1 MDYTNQVKKLVLGL
15 GADLVGIADVKSLK
29 GLKTIPPNLLDPFN
43 TVLSI
48 AMQLPAAIF
57 KQIVDQPT
65 PNYAS
70 AYLTANRLL
79 DEIAFKISNKMESD
93 GYQSLPIPA
102 SQALDKENWYAAI
115 SHKAVA
121 FAAGIGWQGKN
132 LLLITP
138 EYGSRVRLVSVLTTA
153 LLNPDNPVA
162 NRCGK
167 CMACRDACPVNAI
180 KGINTQTHYENRNQA
195 LFFDRCKDKLTKE
208 FAQLPDIGA
217 PMCGLCIKAC
227 PFTRKS
233 KKDKIIES

>member
-1 MDYTNQVKKLVLGL
+1 MDYTNQVKAFVLGL
-15 GADLVGIADVKSLK
+15 GADLVGIADTKALQ

-43 TVLSI
+43 NVISI
-48 AMQLPAAIF
+48 AMQLPSAIF
-57 KQIVDQPT
+57 DQIVDQPT

-79 DEIAFKISNKMESD
+79 DEIAFKISIKMESD

-115 SHKAVA
+115 SHKAVGRV
-121 FAAGIGWQGKN
+121 AGIGWQGKN

-138 EYGSRVRLVSVLTTA
+138 EYGSRVRLASVLTTA
-153 LLNPDNPVA
+153 PLNPDSPIA

-167 CMACRDACPVNAI
+167 CMSCRDACPVNAI
-180 KGINTQTHYENRNQA
+180 KGINTKTNYEKRNQA
-195 LFFDRCKDKLTKE
+195 LYFDRCKDKLTKE
-208 FAQLPDIGA
+208 FAQLPDINA

-227 PFTRKS
+227 PFVRKQ
-233 KKDKIIES
+233 KKK